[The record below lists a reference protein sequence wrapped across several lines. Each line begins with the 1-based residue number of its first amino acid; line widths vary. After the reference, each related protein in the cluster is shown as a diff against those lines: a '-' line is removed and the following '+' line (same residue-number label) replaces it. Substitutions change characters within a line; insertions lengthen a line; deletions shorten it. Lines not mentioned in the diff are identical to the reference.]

1 MKSPIDGSALG
12 MRGIAIVC
20 LTGLLAACGTSTAD
34 NSGTNTASAP
44 GITASSITIG
54 STQPLTGPAAPGYS
68 EIAPAS
74 NAYFVYLNQHGG
86 VFGRKILYEYLD
98 DGYNPTNTASQT
110 RKLILDTKVFAMF
123 SALGTPTH
131 LAVID
136 YINSEKV
143 PDVFVS
149 SGCNC
154 WNNVSKYPNTFGF
167 QPGYTIEGKILGQYI
182 KQNLSGK
189 KVGYFYQNDEFGLDG
204 VKGLDDQLGASSIAS
219 RQNYVPTN
227 TNVGPQIAA
236 LQASGAQV
244 VVSYTIPAFT
254 ALALLTAAKL
264 GYHPTWVVSNV
275 GSDITTL
282 TGLLTT
288 FSKGAVGKQLLGGMV
303 TDTYLPL
310 VGDSSNPWIT
320 LFKGIHDQIIPSLPW
335 DGNILYGMA
344 QAYTLAQ
351 AFKAA
356 GRNPTRSSFVKSL
369 ESTVAAVSCGDPSP
383 LGVAIPTP
391 AFQRG
396 GRGWFYTSGPG
407 LVPFGFA
414 SDNHLGYLG
423 VQVAIIAAD
432 GTEATNGPVYTSS
445 DSGPISQYGGSA
457 SSPPTN
463 GIP

>member
-1 MKSPIDGSALG
+1 MKSRINGSASG
-12 MRGIAIVC
+12 IRGIAIVC
-20 LTGLLAACGTSTAD
+20 LTGLLLAACGTSTAD
-34 NSGTNTASAP
+34 TSGTNTASAP
-44 GITASSITIG
+44 GITPTDITIG

-86 VFGRKILYEYLD
+86 VYGRKILYEYVD

-110 RKLILDTKVFAMF
+110 RKLILQTKVFAMF

-131 LAVID
+131 LSVID

-154 WNNVSKYPNTFGF
+154 WNNVSKYPDTFGF
-167 QPGYTIEGKILGQYI
+167 QPDYTIEGKILGQYI
-182 KQNLSGK
+182 KQNLSGQ

-204 VKGLDDQLGASSIAS
+204 VKGLDDQLSSIAS

-236 LQASGAQV
+236 LQASGAKV
-244 VVSYTIPAFT
+244 VVSFSIPAFT

-275 GSDITTL
+275 GSDVTTL
-282 TGLLTT
+282 TGLLKT
-288 FSKGAVGKQLLGGMV
+288 FSQGAAGGQLLGGMV

-310 VGDSSNPWIT
+310 VGDSSNAWIT

-335 DGNILYGMA
+335 DGNVLYGMA
-344 QAYTLAQ
+344 QAYTMAQ
-351 AFKAA
+351 AVKAA
-356 GRNPTRSSFVKSL
+356 GRNPTRASFVKSL
-369 ESTVAAVSCGDPSP
+369 EAAHLSG
-383 LGVAIPTP
+383 
-391 AFQRG
+391 
-396 GRGWFYTSGPG
+396 GPG
-407 LVPFGFA
+407 IVPFGYA

-423 VQVAIIAAD
+423 VQVATIAAD
-432 GTEATNGPVYTSS
+432 GTETTTGSVYTSS
-445 DSGPISQYGGSA
+445 DSGPITQYSGSA
-457 SSPPTN
+457 SSPPPN

>member
-1 MKSPIDGSALG
+1 

-167 QPGYTIEGKILGQYI
+167 QPDYTIEGKILGQYI
-182 KQNLSGK
+182 NQNLSGQ

-204 VKGLDDQLGASSIAS
+204 VKGLDAQLGASSVPDAA

-227 TNVGPQIAA
+227 TNVKPQIAA

-244 VVSYTIPAFT
+244 VVSFSIPAFT
-254 ALALLTAAKL
+254 TLALLAAAGS

-275 GSDITTL
+275 GSDVTTL
-282 TGLLTT
+282 TGLLKS
-288 FSKGAVGKQLLGGMV
+288 FSGGKAGGQLLGGMV
-303 TDTYLPL
+303 SDTYLSL
-310 VGDSSNPWIT
+310 TGDSSTPWIT
-320 LFKGIHDQIIPSLPW
+320 MF
-335 DGNILYGMA
+335 
-344 QAYTLAQ
+344 
-351 AFKAA
+351 
-356 GRNPTRSSFVKSL
+356 
-369 ESTVAAVSCGDPSP
+369 
-383 LGVAIPTP
+383 
-391 AFQRG
+391 
-396 GRGWFYTSGPG
+396 
-407 LVPFGFA
+407 
-414 SDNHLGYLG
+414 
-423 VQVAIIAAD
+423 
-432 GTEATNGPVYTSS
+432 
-445 DSGPISQYGGSA
+445 
-457 SSPPTN
+457 
-463 GIP
+463 

>member
-1 MKSPIDGSALG
+1 LKSRINGSASG
-12 MRGIAIVC
+12 IRGIAIVC
-20 LTGLLAACGTSTAD
+20 LTGLLLAACGTSTAD
-34 NSGTNTASAP
+34 TSGTNTASAP
-44 GITASSITIG
+44 GITPTDITIG

-86 VFGRKILYEYLD
+86 IYGRKILYEYVD

-110 RKLILDTKVFAMF
+110 RKLILQTKVFAMF

-131 LAVID
+131 LSVID

-154 WNNVSKYPNTFGF
+154 WNNVSKYPDTFGF
-167 QPGYTIEGKILGQYI
+167 QPDYTIEGKILGQYI
-182 KQNLSGK
+182 KQNLSGQ

-204 VKGLDDQLGASSIAS
+204 VKGLDDQLSSIAS

-236 LQASGAQV
+236 LQASGAKV
-244 VVSYTIPAFT
+244 VVSFTIPAFT

-275 GSDITTL
+275 GSDVTTL
-282 TGLLTT
+282 TGLLKT
-288 FSKGAVGKQLLGGMV
+288 FSQGAAGGQLLGGMV

-310 VGDSSNPWIT
+310 VGDSSNAWIT

-335 DGNILYGMA
+335 DGNVLYGMV
-344 QAYTLAQ
+344 QAYTMAQ
-351 AFKAA
+351 VVKAA
-356 GRNPTRSSFVKSL
+356 GRNPTRASFVKTL
-369 ESTVAAVSCGDPSP
+369 ESTKLTG
-383 LGVAIPTP
+383 
-391 AFQRG
+391 
-396 GRGWFYTSGPG
+396 GPG
-407 LVPFGFA
+407 IVPFGFA
-414 SDNHLGYLG
+414 PDNHLGYLG
-423 VQVAIIAAD
+423 VQVATISAD
-432 GTEATNGPVYTSS
+432 GTETTTGSVYTSS
-445 DSGPISQYGGSA
+445 DSGPITQYSGSA
-457 SSPPTN
+457 SSPPAN

>member
-1 MKSPIDGSALG
+1 MKSVMDGSASWI
-12 MRGIAIVC
+12 RGIAIVC
-20 LTGLLAACGTSTAD
+20 SVGLLAACGTSTSTD

-44 GITASSITIG
+44 GITATTITIG

-74 NAYFVYLNQHGG
+74 NAYFQYLNAHGG
-86 VFGRKILYEYLD
+86 IFGRKITYTYLD

-110 RKLILDTKVFAMF
+110 RKLILETKVFAMF

-131 LAVID
+131 LAVVD

-143 PDVFVS
+143 PDLFVS

-154 WNNVSKYPNTFGF
+154 WNNVSTYPNTFGW
-167 QPGYTIEGKILGQYI
+167 QPDYTIEGKILGQYI

-227 TNVGPQIAA
+227 TNVKPQIAA

-254 ALALLTAAKL
+254 ALALLTAAGL
-264 GYHPTWVVSNV
+264 GYHPIWVVSNV
-275 GSDITTL
+275 GSDVTTL
-282 TGLLTT
+282 TGLLTA
-288 FSKGAVGKQLLGGMV
+288 FSKGAVGGQLLGGMV

-320 LFKGIHDQIIPSLPW
+320 LFKGIHDQYISSLPW
-335 DGNILYGMA
+335 DGNVLYGMA
-344 QAYTLAQ
+344 QAYSLAQ

-369 ESTVAAVSCGDPSP
+369 ESTKLSG
-383 LGVAIPTP
+383 
-391 AFQRG
+391 
-396 GRGWFYTSGPG
+396 GPG
-407 LVPFGFA
+407 LAPLGY
-414 SDNHLGYLG
+414 SSSNHLGFLG
-423 VQVAIIAAD
+423 VQVAMIGA
-432 GTEATNGPVYTSS
+432 GGSEATTGSVYTSS
-445 DSGPISQYGGSA
+445 DSGPISAYSGSA
-457 SSPPTN
+457 STPPTN

>member
-1 MKSPIDGSALG
+1 

-20 LTGLLAACGTSTAD
+20 LTGLLLAACGTSTAN

-44 GITASSITIG
+44 GITATDITIG

-86 VFGRKILYEYLD
+86 VYGRKILYEYLD

-123 SALGTPTH
+123 SSLGTPTH

-143 PDVFVS
+143 PDVLVS
-149 SGCNC
+149 SGCDC

-167 QPGYTIEGKILGQYI
+167 QPDYTIEGKILGQYI
-182 KQNLSGK
+182 NQNLSGK

-204 VKGLDDQLGASSIAS
+204 VKGLDDQLGASSVPS
-219 RQNYVPTN
+219 GRRQNYVPTN

-254 ALALLTAAKL
+254 ALALLSAAKL

-310 VGDSSNPWIT
+310 VGDSSNPWIS
-320 LFKGIHDQIIPSLPW
+320 LFKGIHDRIIPGLPW
-335 DGNILYGMA
+335 DGNVLYGMV

-369 ESTVAAVSCGDPSP
+369 ESTKLTG
-383 LGVAIPTP
+383 
-391 AFQRG
+391 
-396 GRGWFYTSGPG
+396 GPG
-407 LVPFGFA
+407 IVPFGFA

-423 VQVAIIAAD
+423 VQVAIIGAD
-432 GTEATNGPVYTSS
+432 GTEATTGPVYVSS
-445 DSGPISQYGGSA
+445 DSGPITQYSGSA
-457 SSPPTN
+457 ATPPTN

>member
-1 MKSPIDGSALG
+1 

-20 LTGLLAACGTSTAD
+20 LAGLLAACGTSTAN

-44 GITASSITIG
+44 GITETSITIG

-98 DGYNPTNTASQT
+98 DGYNPTITASQT
-110 RKLILDTKVFAMF
+110 RKLILETKVFGMF

-167 QPGYTIEGKILGQYI
+167 QPDYTIEGKILGQYI
-182 KQNLSGK
+182 NQNLSGQ

-204 VKGLDDQLGASSIAS
+204 VKGLDAQLGASSVS
-219 RQNYVPTN
+219 SDRRQNYVPTN

-236 LQASGAQV
+236 LQASGAKV
-244 VVSYTIPAFT
+244 VVSFTIPAFT

-288 FSKGAVGKQLLGGMV
+288 FSKGAVGGQLLGGMV

-310 VGDSSNPWIT
+310 VGDSSNAWIT
-320 LFKGIHDQIIPSLPW
+320 LFKGIHDQIIPGLPW
-335 DGNILYGMA
+335 DGNVLYGMV

-351 AFKAA
+351 ALKAA
-356 GRNPTRSSFVKSL
+356 GRNPTRSSFVKTL
-369 ESTVAAVSCGDPSP
+369 EATKLTG
-383 LGVAIPTP
+383 
-391 AFQRG
+391 
-396 GRGWFYTSGPG
+396 GPG

-423 VQVAIIAAD
+423 VQIAIIAAN

-445 DSGPISQYGGSA
+445 DSGPITQYSGSA
-457 SSPPTN
+457 SSPPAN

>member
-1 MKSPIDGSALG
+1 MKSVMDGTASWI
-12 MRGIAIVC
+12 RGIALVC
-20 LTGLLAACGTSTAD
+20 VVGLLAACGNSTGSTN

-44 GITASSITIG
+44 GITATTITIG

-74 NAYFVYLNQHGG
+74 NAYFQYLNAHGG
-86 VFGRKILYEYLD
+86 VFGRKLTYDYVD

-110 RKLILDTKVFAMF
+110 RKLVLQDKVFAIF

-131 LAVID
+131 LAVAD
-136 YINSEKV
+136 YLNSEKV
-143 PDVFVS
+143 PDLFVS

-154 WNNVSKYPNTFGF
+154 WNDVSKYPNTFGW
-167 QPGYTIEGKILGQYI
+167 QPDYTIEGKVLGQYI
-182 KQNLSGK
+182 KQSISGK

-244 VVSYTIPAFT
+244 VVSFTIPAFT

-275 GSDITTL
+275 GSDVPTL
-282 TGLLTT
+282 TGLLTA
-288 FSKGAVGKQLLGGMV
+288 FSKGAAGAQLLGGMV
-303 TDTYLPL
+303 SDTYLPL
-310 VGDSSNPWIT
+310 ISDSSNPWIT
-320 LFKGIHDQIIPSLPW
+320 LFKGIHDQYISSLPW
-335 DGNILYGMA
+335 DGNVLYGMA

-369 ESTVAAVSCGDPSP
+369 ESAK
-383 LGVAIPTP
+383 LG
-391 AFQRG
+391 
-396 GRGWFYTSGPG
+396 SGPG
-407 LVPFGFA
+407 LAPFGY
-414 SDNHLGYLG
+414 SSSNHLGYLG
-423 VQVAIIAAD
+423 VQVDTIGAD
-432 GTEATNGPVYTSS
+432 GTQSTSGPVYTSS
-445 DSGPISQYGGSA
+445 DSGPISQYSGST
-457 SSPPTN
+457 SSPPAN

>member
-1 MKSPIDGSALG
+1 MKSPIDRSALG

-167 QPGYTIEGKILGQYI
+167 QPDYTIEGKILGQYI
-182 KQNLSGK
+182 NQNLSGK

-204 VKGLDDQLGASSIAS
+204 VKGLDDQLGASSVPS
-219 RQNYVPTN
+219 GRRQNYVPTN

-254 ALALLTAAKL
+254 ALALLSAAKL

-303 TDTYLPL
+303 TDAYLPL
-310 VGDSSNPWIT
+310 VGDSSNPWIS
-320 LFKGIHDQIIPSLPW
+320 LFKGIHDRIIPGLPW
-335 DGNILYGMA
+335 DGNVLYGMV

-351 AFKAA
+351 ALKAA

-369 ESTVAAVSCGDPSP
+369 ESTKLSG
-383 LGVAIPTP
+383 
-391 AFQRG
+391 
-396 GRGWFYTSGPG
+396 GPG
-407 LVPFGFA
+407 LVPFGYA

-432 GTEATNGPVYTSS
+432 GTEATTGPVYTSS
-445 DSGPISQYGGSA
+445 DSGPISPYSGSA
-457 SSPPTN
+457 ASPPTN

>member
-1 MKSPIDGSALG
+1 LKSRINGSASG
-12 MRGIAIVC
+12 IRRIAIVC
-20 LTGLLAACGTSTAD
+20 LTGLLLAACGTSTAND
-34 NSGTNTASAP
+34 SGTNTASAP
-44 GITASSITIG
+44 GITATDITIG

-86 VFGRKILYEYLD
+86 VYGRKILYEYVD

-110 RKLILDTKVFAMF
+110 RKLILQTKVFAMF

-131 LAVID
+131 LSVID

-154 WNNVSKYPNTFGF
+154 WNNVSKYPDTFGF
-167 QPGYTIEGKILGQYI
+167 QPDYTIEGKILGQYI
-182 KQNLSGK
+182 KQNLSGQ

-204 VKGLDDQLGASSIAS
+204 VKGLDDQLSSIAS

-236 LQASGAQV
+236 LQASGAKV
-244 VVSYTIPAFT
+244 VVSFTIPAFT

-275 GSDITTL
+275 GSDVTTL
-282 TGLLTT
+282 TGLLKT
-288 FSKGAVGKQLLGGMV
+288 FSQGAAGGQLLGGMV

-310 VGDSSNPWIT
+310 VGDSSNAWIT

-335 DGNILYGMA
+335 DGNVLYGMV
-344 QAYTLAQ
+344 QAYTMAQ
-351 AFKAA
+351 LVKAA
-356 GRNPTRSSFVKSL
+356 GRNPTRASFVKTL
-369 ESTVAAVSCGDPSP
+369 ESTKLTG
-383 LGVAIPTP
+383 
-391 AFQRG
+391 
-396 GRGWFYTSGPG
+396 GPG
-407 LVPFGFA
+407 IVPFGFA
-414 SDNHLGYLG
+414 PDNHLGYLG
-423 VQVAIIAAD
+423 VQVATISAD
-432 GTEATNGPVYTSS
+432 GTETTTGSVYTSS
-445 DSGPISQYGGSA
+445 DSGPITQYSGSA
-457 SSPPTN
+457 SSPPPN

>member
-1 MKSPIDGSALG
+1 MKSRIDGSASG

-20 LTGLLAACGTSTAD
+20 LAGLLAACGTSTAN

-44 GITASSITIG
+44 GITETSITIG

-98 DGYNPTNTASQT
+98 DGYNPTITASQT
-110 RKLILDTKVFAMF
+110 RKLILETKVFGMF

-167 QPGYTIEGKILGQYI
+167 QPDYTIEGKILGQYI
-182 KQNLSGK
+182 NQNLSGQ

-204 VKGLDDQLGASSIAS
+204 VKGLDAQLGASSVS
-219 RQNYVPTN
+219 SDRRQNYVPTN

-236 LQASGAQV
+236 LQASGAKV
-244 VVSYTIPAFT
+244 VVSFTIPAFT

-288 FSKGAVGKQLLGGMV
+288 FSKGAVGGQLLGGMV

-320 LFKGIHDQIIPSLPW
+320 LFKGIHDQVIPGLPW
-335 DGNILYGMA
+335 DGNVLYGMV

-351 AFKAA
+351 ALKAA
-356 GRNPTRSSFVKSL
+356 GRNPTRSSFVKTL
-369 ESTVAAVSCGDPSP
+369 EATKLTG
-383 LGVAIPTP
+383 
-391 AFQRG
+391 
-396 GRGWFYTSGPG
+396 GPG

-423 VQVAIIAAD
+423 VQIAIIAAN

-445 DSGPISQYGGSA
+445 DSGPITQYSGSA
-457 SSPPTN
+457 SSPPAN

>member
-1 MKSPIDGSALG
+1 

-20 LTGLLAACGTSTAD
+20 LSGLLAACGTSTAD

-86 VFGRKILYEYLD
+86 VFGRKVLYEYLD

-110 RKLILDTKVFAMF
+110 RKLILDKKVFAMF
-123 SALGTPTH
+123 SSLGTPTH
-131 LAVID
+131 LAVVD

-143 PDVFVS
+143 PDLFVS

-154 WNNVSKYPNTFGF
+154 WNNVSKYPNTFGW
-167 QPGYTIEGKILGQYI
+167 QPDYTIEGKVLGQYI

-254 ALALLTAAKL
+254 ALALLSAAKL

-275 GSDITTL
+275 GSDVTTL
-282 TGLLTT
+282 TGLVSK
-288 FSKGAVGKQLLGGMV
+288 FSQGAVGGKLLGGIV
-303 TDTYLPL
+303 TDNYLPFSS
-310 VGDSSNPWIT
+310 DTSNPWIS
-320 LFKGIHDQIIPSLPW
+320 LFKQIHDQYIPSLPF
-335 DGNILYGMA
+335 DGNVVYGMA
-344 QAYTLAQ
+344 QAYTMAQ
-351 AFKAA
+351 ALKAA

-369 ESTVAAVSCGDPSP
+369 ESTKLSG
-383 LGVAIPTP
+383 
-391 AFQRG
+391 
-396 GRGWFYTSGPG
+396 GPG
-407 LVPFGFA
+407 LAPLGFA

-432 GTEATNGPVYTSS
+432 GTVSTNGPVYTSS
-445 DSGPISQYGGSA
+445 DSGPISQYSGSA
-457 SSPPTN
+457 SSPPAN

>member
-1 MKSPIDGSALG
+1 LKSPI
-12 MRGIAIVC
+12 RGIAIVC

-44 GITASSITIG
+44 GITTSTITIG

-74 NAYFVYLNQHGG
+74 NAYFTYLNEHGG
-86 VFGRKILYEYLD
+86 IFGRNIVYQYLD
-98 DGYNPTNTASQT
+98 DGYNPTITASQT
-110 RKLILDTKVFAMF
+110 RKLILETKVFAMF

-154 WNNVSKYPNTFGF
+154 WNDVSKYPDTFGF
-167 QPGYTIEGKILGQYI
+167 QPDYTIEGKVLGQYI
-182 KQNLSGK
+182 KQNLSGQ

-236 LQASGAQV
+236 LQASGAKV
-244 VVSYTIPAFT
+244 VVSFTIPAFT

-282 TGLLTT
+282 TGLLKT
-288 FSKGAVGKQLLGGMV
+288 FSKGLVGGQLLGGMV

-310 VGDSSNPWIT
+310 VGDTSNPWIT
-320 LFKGIHDQIIPSLPW
+320 LFKRIHDTIIPGLPW
-335 DGNILYGMA
+335 DGNVLYGEV

-351 AFKAA
+351 ALKAA

-369 ESTVAAVSCGDPSP
+369 ESTKLTG
-383 LGVAIPTP
+383 
-391 AFQRG
+391 
-396 GRGWFYTSGPG
+396 GPG

-423 VQVAIIAAD
+423 VQVATIAAD
-432 GTEATNGPVYTSS
+432 GTETTTGSVYTSS
-445 DSGPISQYGGSA
+445 DSGPITQYSGSA
-457 SSPPTN
+457 STPPTS

>member
-1 MKSPIDGSALG
+1 LKSVMDGSALRI
-12 MRGIAIVC
+12 RGVAIVC
-20 LTGLLAACGTSTAD
+20 VVGLLAACGTSTAD

-44 GITASSITIG
+44 GITATTITIG

-74 NAYFVYLNQHGG
+74 NAYFQYLNAHGG
-86 VFGRKILYEYLD
+86 IFGRKIIYDANVDYLD
-98 DGYNPTNTASQT
+98 DGYNPTITASDT
-110 RKLILDTKVFAMF
+110 RKLILETKVFAMF

-131 LAVID
+131 LAVVD

-143 PDVFVS
+143 PDLFVS

-154 WNNVSKYPNTFGF
+154 WNNVSTYPNTFGF
-167 QPGYTIEGKILGQYI
+167 QPDYTIEGKILGQYI

-189 KVGYFYQNDEFGLDG
+189 TVGYFYQNDEFGLDG

-236 LQASGAQV
+236 LQASHVQV
-244 VVSYTIPAFT
+244 VVSFTIPAFT

-275 GSDITTL
+275 GSDVTTL
-282 TGLLTT
+282 TGLLTA
-288 FSKGAVGKQLLGGMV
+288 FSKGAVGGQLLGGMV

-320 LFKGIHDQIIPSLPW
+320 LFKGIHDQYISSLPW
-335 DGNILYGMA
+335 DGNVLYGMV

-369 ESTVAAVSCGDPSP
+369 ESVQLTG
-383 LGVAIPTP
+383 
-391 AFQRG
+391 
-396 GRGWFYTSGPG
+396 GPG
-407 LVPFGFA
+407 IVPFGY
-414 SDNHLGYLG
+414 SSSNHLGYLG
-423 VQVAIIAAD
+423 VQVATIGA
-432 GTEATNGPVYTSS
+432 GGSEATTGSVYTSS
-445 DSGPISQYGGSA
+445 DSGPITAYSGSA
-457 SSPPTN
+457 SSPPAN
-463 GIP
+463 GVP

>member
-1 MKSPIDGSALG
+1 MDGSASRI
-12 MRGIAIVC
+12 RGIAIVC
-20 LTGLLAACGTSTAD
+20 LTGLLAACGTTTAN

-44 GITASSITIG
+44 GITETSITIG

-110 RKLILDTKVFAMF
+110 RKLILETKVFAMF

-143 PDVFVS
+143 PDLFVS

-167 QPGYTIEGKILGQYI
+167 QPDYTIEGKILGQYI

-244 VVSYTIPAFT
+244 VVSFTIPAFT

-275 GSDITTL
+275 GSDVPTL
-282 TGLLTT
+282 TGLVSK
-288 FSKGAVGKQLLGGMV
+288 FSQGAVGGKLLGGIV
-303 TDTYLPL
+303 TDNYLPF
-310 VGDSSNPWIT
+310 SSDTSNAWT
-320 LFKGIHDQIIPSLPW
+320 SLFKQIHDQYIPGLPF
-335 DGNILYGMA
+335 DGNVIYGMA

-369 ESTVAAVSCGDPSP
+369 ESAKLSA
-383 LGVAIPTP
+383 
-391 AFQRG
+391 
-396 GRGWFYTSGPG
+396 GPG
-407 LVPFGFA
+407 FAPFGYA
-414 SDNHLGYLG
+414 ADNHLGYLG

-432 GTEATNGPVYTSS
+432 GTVTTTGPVYTSS
-445 DSGPISQYGGSA
+445 DSGPISPSSGSA
-457 SSPPTN
+457 STPPGN